1 MVNYSRYIN
10 NVVKTG
16 SNVWKMGWAPR
27 GKAIDKLLGNN
38 LGDNFPVVD
47 KLANRNLTSI
57 KSYDLTLK
65 SNSGGNAWFNSL
77 KRDVDTLNKFTE
89 RTWNGVT
96 VRKSQYDTKTLQI
109 AIPDVPLT
117 EGHIQ
122 SLQRAIDYAK
132 ERGINIITTVIK

>member
-1 MVNYSRYIN
+1 
-10 NVVKTG
+10 
-16 SNVWKMGWAPR
+16 MGWAPR

-65 SNSGGNAWFNSL
+65 SNPGGKLWFNSL
-77 KRDVDTLNKFTE
+77 KRDIDVLNKFTE

-96 VRKSQYDTKTLQI
+96 VRKAQYDTFDRCLS
-109 AIPDVPLT
+109 PVEPNFCV
-117 EGHIQ
+117 Q
-122 SLQRAIDYAK
+122 SRCSNT
-132 ERGINIITTVIK
+132 GMNIVTRCGL